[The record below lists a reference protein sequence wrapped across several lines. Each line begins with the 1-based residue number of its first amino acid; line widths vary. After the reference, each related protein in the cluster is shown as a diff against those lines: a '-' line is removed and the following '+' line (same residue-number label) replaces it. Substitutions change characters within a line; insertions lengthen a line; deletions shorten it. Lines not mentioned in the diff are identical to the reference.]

1 MMNGIAMYASIQAP
15 NLDSVVREHAPLVK
29 RIAYHLLSRLPPSVQ
44 VDDLIQAGMEGLLE
58 AAKHYNP
65 GQGASFETYAGIRIR
80 GAMLDELR
88 RYDWTPR
95 SVHRKARD
103 VAEAMRLIEAK
114 TGRDA
119 RDAEVAEMLGIPLA
133 EYHQV
138 LQDALSCRI
147 FSVEELLESGDSKL
161 EDFAD
166 SSASPIDRL
175 TREGF
180 AQALAD
186 AISGLPER
194 ERLVV
199 SLYYE
204 EELNLREIGEVLGV
218 SESRVCQIQS
228 QAMLRLRAR
237 MHDWL
242 DPVNQKPPRGK
253 KRSAEQRVD

>member
-1 MMNGIAMYASIQAP
+1 MNGIAMYASMQAA
-15 NLDSVVREHAPLVK
+15 NVDLLVSEHASLVK

-44 VDDLIQAGMEGLLE
+44 VDDLIQAGMLGLLE
-58 AAKHYNP
+58 AVRHYDQ

-95 SVHRKARD
+95 SVHRKARE
-103 VAEAMRLIEAK
+103 VAEAMRAIEAK

-119 RDAEVAEMLGIPLA
+119 RDAEVAEYLQISLS
-133 EYHQV
+133 EYHLI

-147 FSVEELLESGDSKL
+147 FSIEEMMEGGDSVFD
-161 EDFAD
+161 ECAD
-166 SSASPIDRL
+166 SSASPIERL
-175 TREGF
+175 TRAGF
-180 AQALAD
+180 TEALAD
-186 AISGLPER
+186 AISSLPER
-194 ERLVV
+194 ERLVI

-204 EELNLREIGEVLGV
+204 EGLNLREIGGVLGV

-237 MHDWL
+237 MQDWV
-242 DPVNQKPPRGK
+242 DTDDDQPQVPQKT
-253 KRSAEQRVD
+253 KRTE